1 MLSFFSSLIKWVI
14 QSSAIYNLFLKE
26 RWEEERGRGE
36 GRRWGERG
44 SRGEKGDGEVGKGC
58 CEKRGVISG
67 REGNKDEGG

>member
-1 MLSFFSSLIKWVI
+1 MGNSEQCHLQFVPQRKV
-14 QSSAIYNLFLKE
+14 
-26 RWEEERGRGE
+26 
-36 GRRWGERG
+36 GRRKRTGGGEARGGRG